1 MTATALRRLRQ
12 SAAIALLAMLIAAVG
27 LLGVVPAYDTIQN
40 LRAQINQ
47 ERQILGRLSTMRSD
61 DQETLEIKR
70 STQLLQATKLTLDGE
85 TDPVRLANLQLLSN
99 GIASTRGVQIRSTR
113 NLPVRDLADVRLLGI
128 QLQFGATYEQLLS
141 IILAVEGQSPYLAVD
156 GLQITPSPDTTSAG
170 RSGDV
175 LLEARLDVYG
185 ATTRSKEL
193 APP

>member
-1 MTATALRRLRQ
+1 MTATTSRRLGQ
-12 SAAIALLAMLIAAVG
+12 TAAVALLAVLILSVG
-27 LLGVVPAYDTIQN
+27 LLGIVPAYETLQN
-40 LRAQINQ
+40 LRSQIDQ
-47 ERQILGRLSTMRSD
+47 ERLILGRLSTLRSD
-61 DQETLEIKR
+61 DREVLEIKR
-70 STQLLQATKLTLDGE
+70 STEVLQATKLTLDGE

-99 GIASTRGVQIRSTR
+99 SIAATRGVQVRSTR
-113 NLPVRDLADVRLLGI
+113 NLPLRELTDVRLLGI
-128 QLQFGATYEQLLS
+128 QLQFAATYEQLLS
-141 IILAVEGQSPYLAVD
+141 ILLAIEGQNPYLLVD

>member
-12 SAAIALLAMLIAAVG
+12 SAAIALLAVLIAAVG
-27 LLGVVPAYDTIQN
+27 MLGVVPAYDTIQN

-128 QLQFGATYEQLLS
+128 QLQFAATYEQLLS